1 MIPTAISANRTIRRK
16 VKNCRKTFRNSRSRY
31 SATYGAQHPRR
42 FLPSPAAPEEAH
54 DGDDGPDAEEDVRA
68 QVVVSLLVRGRLEVE
83 ITEQHSSPGLSD
95 KKP

>member
-1 MIPTAISANRTIRRK
+1 M
-16 VKNCRKTFRNSRSRY
+16 KNCRKTFRNSRSRY

-54 DGDDGPDAEEDVRA
+54 DSDDGPDAEEDVRA

-95 KKP
+95 KKPLFY